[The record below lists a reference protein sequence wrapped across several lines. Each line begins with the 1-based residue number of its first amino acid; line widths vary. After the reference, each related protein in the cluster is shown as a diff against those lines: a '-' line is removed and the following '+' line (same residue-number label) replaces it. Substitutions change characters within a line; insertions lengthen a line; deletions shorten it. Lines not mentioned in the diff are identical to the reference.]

1 MNIAHI
7 ELANG
12 RTAYQP
18 GETIRGFAAWRVDR
32 ELRRIVL
39 HLSWRTEGVGTRNSG
54 LAGQIVVDNPPSSGK
69 HDFEFTAPR
78 MPHSFAGRLLS
89 ILWTLDLFTEPET
102 ESHAVELVISPTGA
116 PLAPAPDT
124 DGSEK

>member
-7 ELANG
+7 ELQNG
-12 RTAYQP
+12 RTTYRP
-18 GETIRGFAAWRVDR
+18 GEAIRGFAAWRSDR
-32 ELRRIVL
+32 DLRRVVL
-39 HLSWRTEGVGTRNSG
+39 HLSWRTEGAGTRNTE
-54 LAGQIVVDNPPSSGK
+54 LAGQVVVDNPPAIGK
-69 HDFEFTAPR
+69 HDFEFIAPR
-78 MPHSFAGRLLS
+78 IPHTYAGRLLS

-116 PLAPAPDT
+116 PLAPAPDS